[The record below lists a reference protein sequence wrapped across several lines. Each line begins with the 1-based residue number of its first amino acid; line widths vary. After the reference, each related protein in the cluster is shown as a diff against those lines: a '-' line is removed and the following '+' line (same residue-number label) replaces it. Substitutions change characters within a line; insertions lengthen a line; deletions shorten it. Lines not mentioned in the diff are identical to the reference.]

1 MGTNGLLMNVK
12 VMSSSSHNSNSTKA
26 TVEDTFV

>member
-1 MGTNGLLMNVK
+1 MGTNGLLMNGK
-12 VMSSSSHNSNSTKA
+12 VVSSSSYNSNSAKA